1 MSHNPFTADA
11 TVKARLDAVVAER
24 GEAMSIAIETI
35 LRGRLKQVED
45 NLGGV
50 ITGEEAT
57 SLCEWFELE
66 GIEQLMLLVLR
77 HAQKLARPPISKF
90 EVGAVGLE
98 RDSGAIIV
106 GGNVEFPGTLVGY
119 TLHGEGFVATRAFS
133 RGQELAKIAI
143 GEAHPCAFCRQ
154 YLSEFATSRELVLI
168 DPIGHRLTLA
178 ELYPWPF
185 DPAYLGEGGAV
196 PGTAPWPEL
205 TVEPNSLPAA
215 VVMKLE
221 ATGRRA
227 YAPYSKCPSAVVLGL
242 SDGNLVAGA
251 NIESVAYNP
260 SMAPLQAALVD
271 LLAHG
276 YDYRDIVEA
285 ALATPRGGFVDYAQ
299 STAELLGRIAPDV
312 RLQTVAWAR

>member
-11 TVKARLDAVVAER
+11 TVKERLDAVVAER

-50 ITGEEAT
+50 ITGEEAN

-66 GIEQLMLLVLR
+66 GIEQLMLLVLP

-98 RDSGAIIV
+98 RESGAIIV
-106 GGNVEFPGTLVGY
+106 GGNVEFPGTHLGY

-185 DPAYLGEGGAV
+185 DPAYLGESGAV
-196 PGTAPWPEL
+196 PGTVLWPEL
-205 TVEPNSLPAA
+205 TVEPNSLPEA

-227 YAPYSKCPSAVVLGL
+227 YAPYSKCPSALVLGL

-285 ALATPRGGFVDYAQ
+285 ALATPRGGYVDYAQ